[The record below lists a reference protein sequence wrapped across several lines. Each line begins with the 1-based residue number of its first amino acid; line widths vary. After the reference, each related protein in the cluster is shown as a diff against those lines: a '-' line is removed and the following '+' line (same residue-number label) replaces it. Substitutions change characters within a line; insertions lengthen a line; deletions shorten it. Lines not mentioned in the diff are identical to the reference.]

1 MNAQFFINEIGCN
14 FNLRKPKSEKP
25 TNVYFVARVRNKQIK
40 LSTGVRVYPDQWN
53 VKKQEAYI
61 SCRLTEL
68 DNENNTI
75 VNEKIGKLKLYFSE
89 YKQYLCDHPEEI
101 ERRAIILLKQYIYK
115 DTMKKKTE
123 KPATFIMKQIVE
135 EKDIVDSSKNQYRFN
150 IDKFK
155 RFLDENS
162 IPDAWESMNLNTFT
176 RYQQH
181 LIEEGKK
188 GKKASSL
195 KNIMSTFFA
204 ILRKASK
211 RIDIPFKWEESNL
224 ESFELVKDKSNKELA
239 RNKGVALTEEQIKQ
253 LYEHQPSGTEKQI
266 KKKMEIKDLFVL
278 QCLVGQRISDM
289 QKFFNGDNE
298 RDEENGTIS
307 IIQQKTGARA
317 IIPLVPL
324 AKEIIDKYT
333 GAEIKY
339 YKERQSKL
347 NDDLRTIAREA
358 GLDESITYEE
368 NGTKYTK
375 PLYELLHTHCGR
387 HSFITIMC
395 RKGIPKEDIIIA
407 TGHENTKMVDEVYA
421 HLTAKDKSRKVTS
434 AFKKKLGDGIFDM
447 GGQTEPED
455 DVQTPA
461 PTAPA
466 RPKQKTDPFNHVF
479 AGDLLLKLSRLK
491 NKGIDITKLADT
503 EEAVKILKDIS
514 RMDGIDKDK
523 YRDNTQLRDKVA
535 GIAAIVWFI
544 AFKRNDAVLIQM
556 FQNNIAELELGE
568 IPFIEDIIGED
579 EFKSLKK
586 YNMAFPGIL
595 EMIGTRSAKES
606 SQYNKRGYLKS
617 LLDFYGK
624 E

>member
-101 ERRAIILLKQYIYK
+101 ERRAIVLLKQYIYK

-162 IPDAWESMNLNTFT
+162 IPDTWESMNLETFT
-176 RYQQH
+176 RYQQF
-181 LIEEGKK
+181 LLEDGKEDNKK

-239 RNKGVALTEEQIKQ
+239 RNKEVALTEEQIKQ
-253 LYEHQPSGTEKQI
+253 LYGHQPSGTEKQVE
-266 KKKMEIKDLFVL
+266 KNTEIRDLFVL
-278 QCLVGQRISDM
+278 QCLVGQRVSDM

-324 AKEIIDKYT
+324 AEEIIDKYT

-339 YKERQSKL
+339 YKERRSAL
-347 NDDLRTIAREA
+347 NGELKVIAQEA
-358 GLDESITYEE
+358 GLNELVTYEE
-368 NGTKYTK
+368 NGTKYIK
-375 PLYELLHTHCGR
+375 PLYELLHTHSAR
-387 HSFITIMC
+387 HTFSTIMC
-395 RKGIPKEDIIIA
+395 RKGIPREDIIIA
-407 TGHENTKMVDEVYA
+407 TGHEDTQMLDKIYA
-421 HLTAKDKSRKVTS
+421 HLTAKDKSRKVTT

-447 GGQTEPED
+447 GGQPEPED
-455 DVQTPA
+455 GEQTPA
-461 PTAPA
+461 PTVPA
-466 RPKQKTDPFNHVF
+466 NPKQKTDVFNYVF

-503 EEAVKILKDIS
+503 EEAVKTLKDVGRI
-514 RMDGIDKDK
+514 DEIDKDK
-523 YRDNTQLRDKVA
+523 YKDNTRLRDKVA
-535 GIAAIVWFI
+535 KIASVVWFI

-556 FQNNIAELELGE
+556 FQNNITELGLRNIFLNGEIMREARLESLMNGDEKVLKFVEVLNIRSMEELEE
-568 IPFIEDIIGED
+568 YE
-579 EFKSLKK
+579 
-586 YNMAFPGIL
+586 
-595 EMIGTRSAKES
+595 
-606 SQYNKRGYLKS
+606 KRDKGR
-617 LLDFYGK
+617 
-624 E
+624 